1 MVNIACFD
9 VGGTFIKFAVITIDG
24 EILTKNKFPSP
35 TENCRIAVPEGIIG
49 KAKELMKEYE
59 IAAVAISTAGV
70 VDSQEGSIIFA
81 TDNLPGYTGARLKA
95 SIEEALKLPVAVEN
109 DVNAAAMGEL
119 WMGAGKDRD
128 SFLCLTLGTGIG
140 GAVVINGKLYKGINN
155 GAGEV
160 GHIIIE
166 EDGEP
171 CTCGNSGCFERYAST
186 SALIRG
192 YLREAQK
199 EGLNISSITGEEIM
213 EKVKEEE
220 SLALKVYK
228 RFLKNLVRGL
238 VSLTHVLDPGLIVI
252 GGGISSQGKPF
263 FEEVNELFREQV
275 ITTYRKGTEIV
286 PAKLKNDAG
295 LYGACYLVLKETALL

>member
-1 MVNIACFD
+1 MGNIACFD
-9 VGGTFIKFAVITIDG
+9 IGGTFIKFAVITSDG

-35 TENCRIAVPEGIIG
+35 KENCRLTVPQGIIA
-49 KAKELMKEYE
+49 KSKELMKEYK
-59 IAAVAISTAGV
+59 ISAVAISTAGV

-81 TDNLPGYTGARLKA
+81 TENLPGYTGARLKA
-95 SIEEALKLPVAVEN
+95 SIEEELKLPVAVEN

-140 GAVVINGKLYKGINN
+140 GAIVINGKLYKGINN

-166 EDGEP
+166 EDGDP

-186 SALIRG
+186 SALIRS

-199 EGLNISSITGEEIM
+199 EGHNISSITGEEIM

-220 SLALKVYK
+220 LLALKVYK
-228 RFLKNLVRGL
+228 RFLKDLVRGL
-238 VSLTHVLDPGLIVI
+238 VSLTHILDPGLIVI

-263 FEEVNELFREQV
+263 FEEVNLLFKEQV
-275 ITTYRKGTEIV
+275 LTTYRKGTEIV
-286 PAKLKNDAG
+286 PAKLNNDAG
-295 LYGACYLVLKETALL
+295 LYGACYLVLKEAALL